1 MIQQATERLA
11 PVEKAMIR
19 SVLTGGGAKADAL
32 ARAGEPL
39 RIDQS
44 VQLGHLRR
52 PKDVVDHQIALKIEK
67 VLLQLLV
74 RSVHGFTSSRRS

>member
-1 MIQQATERLA
+1 
-11 PVEKAMIR
+11 MIR
-19 SVLTGGGAKADAL
+19 SVFAGGGTKADAS

-44 VQLGHLRR
+44 IQLGHLRR
-52 PKDVVDHQIALKIEK
+52 TQDVVDHQVPLKIEK

-74 RSVHGFTSSRRS
+74 RSVHGHTLPYLLVRASTLA